1 MASTER
7 FRTSFGGSFGMTS
20 TFDWKLSGI
29 QSIGLVISKKYSTF
43 RESFDDASDNSQKI
57 TFEQFKRFV
66 EKHHALNGFNLTLP
80 LLQKL
85 FAELDPHKKGFLTES
100 DRTSSLSAFKLN
112 DQTFIELKN
121 LVQCSFTDC
130 ESAF

>member
-1 MASTER
+1 MQ
-7 FRTSFGGSFGMTS
+7 S
-20 TFDWKLSGI
+20 TFDWKLSAI
-29 QSIGLVISKKYSTF
+29 QSIGLVISKKYASF
-43 RESFDDASDNSQKI
+43 RESFEDASNSSQKV

-66 EKHHALNGFNLTLP
+66 EKNNALNGFNLTLP

-85 FAELDPHKKGFLTES
+85 FAELDPHKKGYLTES
-100 DRTSSLSAFKLN
+100 DWNNSLSPFKMN

-121 LVQCSFTDC
+121 LVQCSFTDW